1 MKDWTGNSRSSLA
14 TIGAR
19 NFTLTERET
28 NDYYATEPKALELLL
43 DRETFSPRVWE
54 CACGEGHLSKVL
66 EARGYEVKSTDLID
80 RGFGEGGVDFLK
92 CTEPWDGDIIT
103 NPPYKWGKEFVAK
116 ALELIPE
123 GRRAAF
129 FLKLQF
135 LESVGRRQLF
145 DSTPPK
151 KIVVSSNRL
160 HCAINGNWEIG
171 MRNNAVSY
179 AWFIWEKGYKGKPEI
194 EWFN

>member
-1 MKDWTGNSRSSLA
+1 M
-14 TIGAR
+14 
-19 NFTLTERET
+19 
-28 NDYYATEPKALELLL
+28 
-43 DRETFSPRVWE
+43 
-54 CACGEGHLSKVL
+54 
-66 EARGYEVKSTDLID
+66 
-80 RGFGEGGVDFLK
+80 
-92 CTEPWDGDIIT
+92 
-103 NPPYKWGKEFVAK
+103 AK

-129 FLKLQF
+129 FLKVQF
-135 LESVGRRQLF
+135 LESVGRRKLF
-145 DSTPPK
+145 DASPPR